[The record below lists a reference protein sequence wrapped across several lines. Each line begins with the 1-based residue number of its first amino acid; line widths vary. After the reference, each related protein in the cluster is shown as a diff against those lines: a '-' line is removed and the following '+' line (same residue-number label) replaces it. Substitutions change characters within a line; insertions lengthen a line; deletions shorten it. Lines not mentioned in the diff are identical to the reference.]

1 MIRAGRK
8 SSRNSVRRR
17 APALLNVT
25 AVGDEELLRR
35 HRARGRERAAAEA
48 AGAPAVP
55 AQHTVVITCM
65 DARIDPLALFGLR
78 PGDVHVL
85 RNAGGLVTEDVRRSV
100 VISQRKLGTR
110 AVLVVQHS
118 GCGLATF
125 TDGEFSDELAVDVGM
140 RPPWRP
146 GAFTDTATSVR
157 EGMARLRRDPF
168 LLASTVVRGFV
179 LDITRF
185 TLDEVHD

>member
-1 MIRAGRK
+1 MTGVA
-8 SSRNSVRRR
+8 
-17 APALLNVT
+17 
-25 AVGDEELLRR
+25 DEELLRR
-35 HRARGRERAAAEA
+35 HRAGGGQRAAIEA
-48 AGAPAVP
+48 QGAPAVP
-55 AQHTVVITCM
+55 AQHAVVVTCM
-65 DARIDPLALFGLR
+65 DARIDPLTLFGLR

-85 RNAGGLVTEDVRRSV
+85 RNAGGLVTEDVRRSI

-110 AVLVVQHS
+110 SVLVVQHS

-125 TDGEFSDELAVDVGM
+125 GDEEFSDELAADVGM

-157 EGMARLRRDPF
+157 RGMERLRRDPF
-168 LLASTVVRGFV
+168 LLSSTVIRGFV

-185 TLDEVHD
+185 TLDEVHV

>member
-1 MIRAGRK
+1 M
-8 SSRNSVRRR
+8 
-17 APALLNVT
+17 
-25 AVGDEELLRR
+25 AVSHDELLRR
-35 HRARGRERAAAEA
+35 YEVEGRQRAAAGAEGA
-48 AGAPAVP
+48 AAVP
-55 AQHTVVITCM
+55 AQHTVVVTCM

-125 TDGEFSDELAVDVGM
+125 TDDDFSDELTAEVGT
-140 RPPWRP
+140 RPPWRA
-146 GAFTDTATSVR
+146 GTFTDTAESVR
-157 EGMARLRRDPF
+157 TGVAALRGDPF
-168 LLASTVVRGFV
+168 LLPGTVVRGFV

-185 TLDEVHD
+185 TLDEVPA

>member
-1 MIRAGRK
+1 V
-8 SSRNSVRRR
+8 N
-17 APALLNVT
+17 

-35 HRARGRERAAAEA
+35 HRGEGRERAAAA
-48 AGAPAVP
+48 ATGAPAVP

-65 DARIDPLALFGLR
+65 DARIDPVALFGLR
-78 PGDVHVL
+78 PGDVHVV

-110 AVLVVQHS
+110 AVLLVQHS

-125 TDGEFSDELAVDVGM
+125 TDDEFSEELAVDVGM

-157 EGMARLRRDPF
+157 NGMGRLRRDPF

>member
-1 MIRAGRK
+1 MLG
-8 SSRNSVRRR
+8 
-17 APALLNVT
+17 
-25 AVGDEELLRR
+25 VGDEELLSR
-35 HRARGRERAAAEA
+35 HRAGGRERAAAEA
-48 AGAPAVP
+48 AGATAVP

-65 DARIDPLALFGLR
+65 DARIDPLTLFGLR

-85 RNAGGLVTEDVRRSV
+85 RNAGGLVTEDVLRSV

-110 AVLVVQHS
+110 AVLLVQHS

-125 TDGEFSDELAVDVGM
+125 TDDEFSDELAVDVGM

-157 EGMARLRRDPF
+157 KGMARLRRDPF

-179 LDITRF
+179 LDITRL
-185 TLDEVHD
+185 TLDEVLD